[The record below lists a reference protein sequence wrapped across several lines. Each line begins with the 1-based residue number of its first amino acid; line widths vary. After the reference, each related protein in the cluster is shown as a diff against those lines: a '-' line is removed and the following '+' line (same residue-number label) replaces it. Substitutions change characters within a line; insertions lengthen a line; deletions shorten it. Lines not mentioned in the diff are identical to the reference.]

1 MHQVWAYE
9 SLLIQL
15 AIYPMVDLA
24 KISMSSKQLQWTPDG
39 SQKMQVEYAIK
50 IQIYITK
57 KSIGFYIYR
66 KLLQMQIQFMLE
78 MSHFANNIYSTYSIR
93 R

>member
-24 KISMSSKQLQWTPDG
+24 KISMSPKQLQWTPDG
-39 SQKMQVEYAIK
+39 SQKMQIEYAIK

-57 KSIGFYIYR
+57 KSIGFYIYQ
-66 KLLQMQIQFMLE
+66 KLVQMQIQSCIGNGSL
-78 MSHFANNIYSTYSIR
+78 HQ
-93 R
+93 